1 MFDIYLF
8 KVSTPNDKVSSG
20 ETNVG
25 SGEPRHL
32 EAERFIDRD
41 SGTSLVLLPS
51 KEKISARH
59 GPEDPRYSMQ
69 SNIAPKPL
77 TIQGSDSRWTGLSLA
92 HRKSNGEIISAN
104 KANDKKEEQ
113 KEGGLSIIA
122 TTFVAAG
129 VFLLLMMISFFV
141 FARFVSRHVSKSQT
155 EIIR

>member
-32 EAERFIDRD
+32 EAERFIDRE
-41 SGTSLVLLPS
+41 SGTTLVLLPS

-59 GPEDPRYSMQ
+59 GPEDPRYGGVQ
-69 SNIAPKPL
+69 SNIAPKHL
-77 TIQGSDSRWTGLSLA
+77 TIQRSDSCWTGLSLA
-92 HRKSNGEIISAN
+92 HRKSNGEIIGAN
-104 KANDKKEEQ
+104 KANNKKEEQ

-141 FARFVSRHVSKSQT
+141 FAWYV
-155 EIIR
+155 